1 MKEYFK
7 DRIIIESNDK
17 YLVNDFMNGDLS
29 ITDIVKNFELFK
41 NKEIGYSIKHALY
54 NRTFGSFIDA
64 VKKFVQLSKNKS
76 FDELFHTY
84 WIMLSL

>member
-7 DRIIIESNDK
+7 DLIIIESNDK

-41 NKEIGYSIKHALY
+41 NKEIGYSIKHSLY

-64 VKKFVQLSKNKS
+64 VKKFFQLSKNKS